1 MQLNDHINRFVDNG
15 LESEEVASP
24 MDPPSAYKPTIK
36 EKIALAAMPVFL
48 KGLMEEHVYFLEQ
61 LTKFDEALITFKKMN
76 FQFDEATS
84 AVFREFFLMYDY
96 NMIAHH
102 MKEEKILFPLL
113 AERLI
118 ASGEHSPIDDAV
130 NPIDVMEDEHIKM
143 GQTSCLVFNLLGL
156 GARLPDARSRAM
168 IFEHAV
174 SQGQDLVERLKLH
187 IFREDEVVFQLA
199 CQHLSADELAAMEL
213 KAKKTVS
220 A

>member
-1 MQLNDHINRFVDNG
+1 MQLNDHINRYVENG
-15 LESEEVASP
+15 LEQEEVSSP
-24 MDPPSAYKPTIK
+24 MDPPSAFKSTMK
-36 EKIALAAMPVFL
+36 EKVAPEAMPSFL
-48 KGLMEEHVYFLEQ
+48 KGLVDEHVYFMEQ
-61 LTKFDEALITFKKMN
+61 LTKFDEALITFKKKN
-76 FQFDEATS
+76 FQFDEVTS

-96 NMIAHH
+96 NMVAHH

-113 AERLI
+113 SERLI
-118 ASGEHSPIDDAV
+118 ASGEHNPVDESV

-199 CQHLSADELAAMEL
+199 CKLLSAEELSAMEL
-213 KAKKTVS
+213 KANKSIS